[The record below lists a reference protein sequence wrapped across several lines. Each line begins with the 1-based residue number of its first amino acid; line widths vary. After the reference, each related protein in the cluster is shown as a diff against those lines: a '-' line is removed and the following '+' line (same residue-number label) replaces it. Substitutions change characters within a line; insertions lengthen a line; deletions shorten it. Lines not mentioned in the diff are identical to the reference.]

1 MVDYFKQRKGPMAK
15 NGISALKKSLA
26 GIYYLPFQCGES

>member
-15 NGISALKKSLA
+15 NGITALQKSLA
-26 GIYYLPFQCGES
+26 GMSNDLC